1 MYLKHDEKMAAK
13 NITWNL
19 CRCFQ
24 KPQPS
29 VGPTHHAMTLAQM
42 GGPTQPAF
50 SLRGHRRQQGIDG
63 IDRRYSRGKFCN
75 SKRPLQNVPYR
86 APLKEHIFFPTSIF
100 QGLYNY
106 VTIYLKLRGCM
117 WCEWRQKHAFDDAH
131 DHASWVMSYDHDSND
146 ARYTIYHPSSK
157 WQNVRVIFIIAFF
170 CGYNMFNFGNRC
182 AVRAVACVASPWCS
196 E

>member
-29 VGPTHHAMTLAQM
+29 IGPTHDAMTLAQM

-63 IDRRYSRGKFCN
+63 IDRRYSRGKFGN

-86 APLKEHIFFPTSIF
+86 APLKEHIYFF
-100 QGLYNY
+100 Q
-106 VTIYLKLRGCM
+106 
-117 WCEWRQKHAFDDAH
+117 
-131 DHASWVMSYDHDSND
+131 ASSFRDYITM
-146 ARYTIYHPSSK
+146 
-157 WQNVRVIFIIAFF
+157 
-170 CGYNMFNFGNRC
+170 
-182 AVRAVACVASPWCS
+182 
-196 E
+196 